1 MFPNQGVQQW
11 SPQQNNAQ
19 YAQRQNQQ
27 PNAQVSSEFHYD
39 MHVTPPSI
47 DRVPRPFILP
57 GSASPTQFHFT
68 FLPPTLAST
77 WLVTTSKLSPLP
89 TILNSVTNIHL
100 QIHRA
105 SSSSPSSIAAN

>member
-1 MFPNQGVQQW
+1 MFPNQGAQQW

-19 YAQRQNQQ
+19 YAQRQNQP

-57 GSASPTQFHFT
+57 RSASPTQFHFY
-68 FLPPTLAST
+68 LLASNPRVNL
-77 WLVTTSKLSPLP
+77 LVTTSNPSPLP
-89 TILNSVTNIHL
+89 TILNRVANLHL
-100 QIHRA
+100 STI
-105 SSSSPSSIAAN
+105 IARRHQGHSHLP